1 MKKRIVSAMAILAL
15 VLGTT
20 MTANAQIFLDDDDM
34 NERTGGQGSMDVGNI
49 IPQHGVDWDQ
59 ADYLPVGEG
68 IMLLSVLG
76 GAYLLGKKKGNKDEK
91 KPSKRLS

>member
-34 NERTGGQGSMDVGNI
+34 NVRDGEHGGMDIGNI

-68 IMLLSVLG
+68 IVLLSVLG
-76 GAYLLGKKKGNKDEK
+76 GAYLLGKRRKKEQD
-91 KPSKRLS
+91 

>member
-20 MTANAQIFLDDDDM
+20 MTVNAQIFLDDEDM
-34 NERTGGQGSMDVGNI
+34 NVRDGEHGNMDIGNI

-59 ADYLPVGEG
+59 ADYTPVGEG
-68 IMLLSVLG
+68 IVLLSVLG
-76 GAYLLGKKKGNKDEK
+76 GAYLLGKRRKQEQE
-91 KPSKRLS
+91 

>member
-20 MTANAQIFLDDDDM
+20 MTVNGQIFLDDDDM
-34 NERTGGQGSMDVGNI
+34 NMRSGEHGGMDVGNI

-59 ADYLPVGEG
+59 ADYTPVGEG
-68 IMLLSVLG
+68 IALLSVLG

-91 KPSKRLS
+91 KPSKRF

>member
-34 NERTGGQGSMDVGNI
+34 NVRDGEHGNMDIGNI

-76 GAYLLGKKKGNKDEK
+76 GAYLLGKRHKKEQE
-91 KPSKRLS
+91 

>member
-34 NERTGGQGSMDVGNI
+34 NVREHGNMDVGNI

-59 ADYLPVGEG
+59 ADYTPVGEG
-68 IMLLSVLG
+68 IVLLSVLG
-76 GAYLLGKKKGNKDEK
+76 GAYLLGKKRQKEQ
-91 KPSKRLS
+91 